1 MTNDERWIIL
11 LKKLVWILKTFANS
25 QDDKQVAKD
34 GKVFVICANWK
45 LKIHLLSHR
54 K

>member
-1 MTNDERWIIL
+1 MNYFAQ
-11 LKKLVWILKTFANS
+11 KGSVNFKNFANS